1 MVGDL
6 GESLWLKE
14 IFSSVY
20 GEKRPFCHIGILKQN
35 EKSTQYKLPYN
46 VCQVLLEGQGC
57 SPDHPD

>member
-20 GEKRPFCHIGILKQN
+20 GEKRPLCHIGMEVYTLQTYKCILQA
-35 EKSTQYKLPYN
+35 L
-46 VCQVLLEGQGC
+46 
-57 SPDHPD
+57 